1 MEAQL
6 LTSKLTFSEML
17 DNEIAMET
25 DDVEMA
31 VEEVEEPMYRLQLA
45 LDATERKFRRA
56 CEQIVLLNYKLSG
69 MQARY
74 DVAREKNLRTFR
86 YSYRLQLAVIE
97 GAKNVYHDYAVLQA
111 ERIRSLQ
118 MEIFGE
124 IPDEEDEDPDV
135 MEEEGQVW
143 GEPTSPWTT
152 KTLHGEPIPWT
163 CHWSTH
169 CRTHGRYTH
178 RRQISYGKPT
188 WTNNVNDL
196 RATVC
201 NSEYTFEMFKFLKL
215 SCTFWSHHI

>member
-6 LTSKLTFSEML
+6 LTSKLTFPEMI

-31 VEEVEEPMYRLQLA
+31 VEEVEDPTYRLQLA

-111 ERIRSLQ
+111 ERLRSLQ

-124 IPDEEDEDPDV
+124 IPDEEEEDPDV
-135 MEEEGQVW
+135 MEEEGQV
-143 GEPTSPWTT
+143 
-152 KTLHGEPIPWT
+152 
-163 CHWSTH
+163 
-169 CRTHGRYTH
+169 
-178 RRQISYGKPT
+178 
-188 WTNNVNDL
+188 
-196 RATVC
+196 
-201 NSEYTFEMFKFLKL
+201 
-215 SCTFWSHHI
+215 

>member
-6 LTSKLTFSEML
+6 LTSKLTFPEMF

-31 VEEVEEPMYRLQLA
+31 VEEVEDPTYRLQLA

-135 MEEEGQVW
+135 MEEEGQV
-143 GEPTSPWTT
+143 
-152 KTLHGEPIPWT
+152 
-163 CHWSTH
+163 
-169 CRTHGRYTH
+169 
-178 RRQISYGKPT
+178 
-188 WTNNVNDL
+188 
-196 RATVC
+196 
-201 NSEYTFEMFKFLKL
+201 
-215 SCTFWSHHI
+215 

>member
-6 LTSKLTFSEML
+6 LTSKITFPELL

-31 VEEVEEPMYRLQLA
+31 VEEVEDPTYRLQLA

-74 DVAREKNLRTFR
+74 DVARDKNLRTFR

-135 MEEEGQVW
+135 MAEEGQV
-143 GEPTSPWTT
+143 
-152 KTLHGEPIPWT
+152 
-163 CHWSTH
+163 
-169 CRTHGRYTH
+169 
-178 RRQISYGKPT
+178 
-188 WTNNVNDL
+188 
-196 RATVC
+196 
-201 NSEYTFEMFKFLKL
+201 
-215 SCTFWSHHI
+215 

>member
-6 LTSKLTFSEML
+6 LTSKLTFPEMF

-25 DDVEMA
+25 DDVEMV
-31 VEEVEEPMYRLQLA
+31 VEEEEDPTYRLQLA

-135 MEEEGQVW
+135 MAEEGQV
-143 GEPTSPWTT
+143 
-152 KTLHGEPIPWT
+152 
-163 CHWSTH
+163 
-169 CRTHGRYTH
+169 
-178 RRQISYGKPT
+178 
-188 WTNNVNDL
+188 
-196 RATVC
+196 
-201 NSEYTFEMFKFLKL
+201 
-215 SCTFWSHHI
+215 

>member
-6 LTSKLTFSEML
+6 LTSKLTFPEMF

-31 VEEVEEPMYRLQLA
+31 VEEVEDPTYRLQLA

-124 IPDEEDEDPDV
+124 IPDEEEEDPDV
-135 MEEEGQVW
+135 MAEEGQV
-143 GEPTSPWTT
+143 
-152 KTLHGEPIPWT
+152 
-163 CHWSTH
+163 
-169 CRTHGRYTH
+169 
-178 RRQISYGKPT
+178 
-188 WTNNVNDL
+188 
-196 RATVC
+196 
-201 NSEYTFEMFKFLKL
+201 
-215 SCTFWSHHI
+215 

>member
-6 LTSKLTFSEML
+6 LTSKLTFPEMF

-31 VEEVEEPMYRLQLA
+31 VEEVEDPTYRLQLA

-124 IPDEEDEDPDV
+124 IPDEEEEDPDV
-135 MEEEGQVW
+135 MEEEGQV
-143 GEPTSPWTT
+143 
-152 KTLHGEPIPWT
+152 
-163 CHWSTH
+163 
-169 CRTHGRYTH
+169 
-178 RRQISYGKPT
+178 
-188 WTNNVNDL
+188 
-196 RATVC
+196 
-201 NSEYTFEMFKFLKL
+201 
-215 SCTFWSHHI
+215 

>member
-6 LTSKLTFSEML
+6 LTSKLTFPEMF

-31 VEEVEEPMYRLQLA
+31 VEEEEEPMYRLQLA

-124 IPDEEDEDPDV
+124 IPDEEEEDPDV
-135 MEEEGQVW
+135 MEEEGQV
-143 GEPTSPWTT
+143 
-152 KTLHGEPIPWT
+152 
-163 CHWSTH
+163 
-169 CRTHGRYTH
+169 
-178 RRQISYGKPT
+178 
-188 WTNNVNDL
+188 
-196 RATVC
+196 
-201 NSEYTFEMFKFLKL
+201 
-215 SCTFWSHHI
+215 

>member
-6 LTSKLTFSEML
+6 LTSKLTFPEML

-31 VEEVEEPMYRLQLA
+31 VEEVEDPTYRLQLA

-111 ERIRSLQ
+111 ERIRGLQ

-135 MEEEGQVW
+135 MEEEGQV
-143 GEPTSPWTT
+143 
-152 KTLHGEPIPWT
+152 
-163 CHWSTH
+163 
-169 CRTHGRYTH
+169 
-178 RRQISYGKPT
+178 
-188 WTNNVNDL
+188 
-196 RATVC
+196 
-201 NSEYTFEMFKFLKL
+201 
-215 SCTFWSHHI
+215 

>member
-6 LTSKLTFSEML
+6 LTSKLTFPEML

-31 VEEVEEPMYRLQLA
+31 VEEVEDPTYRLQLA

-111 ERIRSLQ
+111 ERLRSLQ

-124 IPDEEDEDPDV
+124 IPDEEEEDPDV
-135 MEEEGQVW
+135 MEEEGQV
-143 GEPTSPWTT
+143 
-152 KTLHGEPIPWT
+152 
-163 CHWSTH
+163 
-169 CRTHGRYTH
+169 
-178 RRQISYGKPT
+178 
-188 WTNNVNDL
+188 
-196 RATVC
+196 
-201 NSEYTFEMFKFLKL
+201 
-215 SCTFWSHHI
+215 

>member
-6 LTSKLTFSEML
+6 LTSKLTIPEMF
-17 DNEIAMET
+17 DKEIAMET

-31 VEEVEEPMYRLQLA
+31 VEEEEEPTNRLQLA

-86 YSYRLQLAVIE
+86 YSYRLQVAVIE

-135 MEEEGQVW
+135 MEEEGQV
-143 GEPTSPWTT
+143 
-152 KTLHGEPIPWT
+152 
-163 CHWSTH
+163 
-169 CRTHGRYTH
+169 
-178 RRQISYGKPT
+178 
-188 WTNNVNDL
+188 
-196 RATVC
+196 
-201 NSEYTFEMFKFLKL
+201 
-215 SCTFWSHHI
+215 

>member
-1 MEAQL
+1 
-6 LTSKLTFSEML
+6 ML

-31 VEEVEEPMYRLQLA
+31 VEEVEDPTYRLQLA

-124 IPDEEDEDPDV
+124 IPDEEEENPDV
-135 MEEEGQVW
+135 MAEEGQV
-143 GEPTSPWTT
+143 
-152 KTLHGEPIPWT
+152 
-163 CHWSTH
+163 
-169 CRTHGRYTH
+169 
-178 RRQISYGKPT
+178 
-188 WTNNVNDL
+188 
-196 RATVC
+196 
-201 NSEYTFEMFKFLKL
+201 
-215 SCTFWSHHI
+215 